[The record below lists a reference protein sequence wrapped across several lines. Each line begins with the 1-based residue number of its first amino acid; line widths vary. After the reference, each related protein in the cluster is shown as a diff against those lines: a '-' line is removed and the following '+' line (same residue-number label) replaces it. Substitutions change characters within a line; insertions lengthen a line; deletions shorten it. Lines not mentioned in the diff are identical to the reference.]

1 MMIVYTPGE
10 ATKTLVS
17 RFRLPKAAKDTF
29 NCEWLI
35 NRDENM
41 NFVLQRGLGDDKQN
55 VRVCLMTGRTEPI
68 TQEMAEQVGMLLSQ
82 LLSTY
87 DKRENWIQFGF
98 TKGEGSE
105 ASEHLKNAKLRIL
118 QELKLNKECITV

>member
-17 RFRLPKAAKDTF
+17 RFRLPKAAKETF
-29 NCEWLI
+29 HCEWLI

-41 NFVLQRGLGDDKQN
+41 NFVLQRGLGTNKKK

-68 TQEMAEQVGMLLSQ
+68 TQDMAEQIGALLSQ
-82 LLSTY
+82 LLNSY
-87 DKRENWIQFGF
+87 GRSENWIQFGY
-98 TKGEGSE
+98 TKGEGPEISQ
-105 ASEHLKNAKLRIL
+105 HLKNAKARIL
-118 QELKLNKECITV
+118 QELKLNKECITA